1 MFFRHNCVGG
11 KMYAETAVTDI
22 SPISVCYSGCFGK
35 LCRRHKP
42 IAGYL
47 KIYSQYLVDTE
58 ARLAMAFFVLYFL
71 SDIIIVREGNICF
84 FINGMDTK
92 HAAMY
97 NHGVSVQ
104 RGRSVPSV
112 GIQRPVMAWT
122 GIWDR
127 SSQNRSSQ
135 ERLFESSTN
144 EYLSS
149 MRIITAAVPGREPVC
164 IQRSNPK

>member
-1 MFFRHNCVGG
+1 MLGNVLPDAGL
-11 KMYAETAVTDI
+11 
-22 SPISVCYSGCFGK
+22 ISVCFSGCSVGGR
-35 LCRRHKP
+35 RRHKP
-42 IAGYL
+42 IVRYR
-47 KIYSQYLVDTE
+47 KISSQYLVGTE
-58 ARLAMAFFVLYFL
+58 ARLDMAFFCSLFL
-71 SDIIIVREGNICF
+71 VGYNNCKGGEYLF
-84 FINGMDTK
+84 FINGMDTM

-104 RGRSVPSV
+104 RGRSGPSV